1 MKVTVFLRNEHEL
14 VRGLFDKMKKPSS
27 RAQQNGRKELF
38 NEIHREILIHSQIES
53 EIFYPALAET
63 TSARAQELTSN
74 AVREHHAVEKL
85 LQELSGMNIA
95 DNSFDEKMDRLID
108 EVNQHIEMEEE
119 EIFDEARKNLPEFRL
134 EELGLEMEAR
144 RKILTTLAA

>member
-1 MKVTVFLRNEHEL
+1 
-14 VRGLFDKMKKPSS
+14 
-27 RAQQNGRKELF
+27 
-38 NEIHREILIHSQIES
+38 
-53 EIFYPALAET
+53 
-63 TSARAQELTSN
+63 
-74 AVREHHAVEKL
+74 
-85 LQELSGMNIA
+85 MNIA